1 MRHFLYRINYE
12 GFFDWL
18 HDYNK
23 VRNLL
28 NSWNSFNDKVKEWHK
43 EKYSEALVWY
53 KDYLVYKN
61 LLNENEQKFIEAI
74 IRHRTPDRNIDSGL
88 VYEKWKHC
96 VVSKGKY
103 SPKEIS
109 NEEVGKALI
118 EAREFRCMT
127 RTQVAEII
135 GISYN
140 TLKMYETGKRTLP
153 FDIYYKLI
161 QFLEI
166 NIKI

>member
-1 MRHFLYRINYE
+1 MRRFLYRINYD
-12 GFFDWL
+12 GFIDWL

-23 VRNLL
+23 VRNIM
-28 NSWNSFNDKVKEWHK
+28 NSWKYYNDEVKEWRK
-43 EKYSEALVWY
+43 EEYNEALVWY
-53 KDYLVYKN
+53 KDFLVYKC
-61 LLNENEQKFIEAI
+61 LLNENEQKYIEAI
-74 IRHRTPDRNIDSGL
+74 IRHHTPDWNLSSGL
-88 VYEKWKHC
+88 AYEKWKHC
-96 VVSKGKY
+96 VVSKGRY

-127 RTQVAEII
+127 RTQVAGII

-153 FDIYYKLI
+153 FDVYYKLI
-161 QFLEI
+161 QFLDIEI
-166 NIKI
+166 